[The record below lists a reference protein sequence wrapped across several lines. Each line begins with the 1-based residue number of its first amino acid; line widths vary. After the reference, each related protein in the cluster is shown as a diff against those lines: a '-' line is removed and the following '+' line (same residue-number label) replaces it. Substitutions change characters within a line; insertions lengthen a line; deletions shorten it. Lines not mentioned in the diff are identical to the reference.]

1 MEPESP
7 RPRLLALLALG
18 LLWMAAVLAR
28 LGYLQLVCYSDYLA
42 RAHHQQERIIEVSPK
57 RGALY
62 DRNGHELAMSVPVDS
77 CFAVPAE
84 ISDPELVARLLS
96 RLLGVSQEEL
106 AARLASSRSFVWVA
120 RKLPP
125 EKARRI
131 QALNLRG
138 VYFQKE
144 NRRFYPEHQ
153 LAAHVLGYVDI
164 DEHGLGGVE
173 YALDSEVRGR
183 PGRML
188 VLADARRRW
197 YDRNEQ
203 AADAG
208 ESVVLTLDENIQYIA
223 EKELAAA
230 IEKTHARAGT
240 VVVEDPNNG
249 ELLAL
254 ANWPTFDANAAGESP
269 PEARR
274 NRAVSA
280 IYEPGSTFKIITL
293 AGAFEEGVARPAEV
307 IDCQM
312 GSIELAGRR
321 IRDWKPFGQL
331 TVARVLED
339 SSDVGAIKIGLRL
352 GAPRLCAYAR
362 AFGFGEP
369 TGIELPS
376 ESRGLLRAVEHWS
389 AVSIGSVSIGQEIG
403 VTPVQLV
410 NAVSAIANGGLLYR
424 LHVVRE
430 LRKGARVRI
439 PSEPEPRRLVSP
451 TAAATMRQLLESA
464 VREGTGRAARLEGYT
479 AAGKTGTAQK
489 IDPATGRYSRT
500 QYVSSFVGFA
510 PLNNAAVTIL
520 VALDSPEGPHHGGE
534 VAAPV
539 FQRVA
544 QQVLAYLDV
553 PRDLPVGPG
562 VQVASLRRASNPVR
576 GPENE
581 LVSLG
586 AAQPE
591 AFSRLGA
598 QKPSLSSPAPVLPEG
613 ESVTLPPLVGKT
625 VREVTEECS
634 RLGLALVLVGMG
646 VATGQAP
653 RPGARV
659 PRGSRITVH
668 FVRSAAGLPLP
679 APQN

>member
-1 MEPESP
+1 MEPEGP
-7 RPRLLALLALG
+7 RPRLLALFAVG
-18 LLWMAAVLAR
+18 LLWMAAVLVR

-62 DRNGHELAMSVPVDS
+62 DRNGRELAMSVPVDS

-197 YDRNEQ
+197 YERSER

-208 ESVVLTLDENIQYIA
+208 EIVVLTLDENIQYIA

-240 VVVEDPNNG
+240 IVVEDPNNG

-254 ANWPTFDANAAGESP
+254 ANWPTFDANAAGGSP
-269 PEARR
+269 PEARM

-280 IYEPGSTFKIITL
+280 IYEPGSTFKIVTL
-293 AGAFEEGVARPAEV
+293 AAAFEEGLARPAEI

-321 IRDWKPFGQL
+321 IRDWKPFGRL
-331 TVARVLED
+331 TVAQVLED

-352 GAPRLCAYAR
+352 GAPKLCSYAR

-376 ESRGLLRAVEHWS
+376 ESRGRLRAVEHWS

-430 LRKGARVRI
+430 LRKGARERV

-451 TAAATMRQLLESA
+451 TTAATLRQLLEGA

-500 QYVSSFVGFA
+500 QYVSSFVGFT

-562 VQVASLRRASNPVR
+562 VQVASLRTASNPVR
-576 GPENE
+576 GPMNE
-581 LVSLG
+581 LAHLRAV
-586 AAQPE
+586 QPE
-591 AFSRLGA
+591 AFSRVSAQNAGA
-598 QKPSLSSPAPVLPEG
+598 SSSTPVLPEG

-646 VATGQAP
+646 VATGQEP

-659 PRGSRITVH
+659 PRGSRVTVH
-668 FVRSAAGLPLP
+668 FVRSAAVLPLP
-679 APQN
+679 TPQN

>member
-7 RPRLLALLALG
+7 RPRLLALFALG

-269 PEARR
+269 PEARM

-293 AGAFEEGVARPAEV
+293 AAAFEEGVARPAEV

-331 TVARVLED
+331 TVAQVLED

-352 GAPRLCAYAR
+352 GAPRLCSYAR

-553 PRDLPVGPG
+553 PRDLPVGPS
-562 VQVASLRRASNPVR
+562 VQVASLRTASNPAR
-576 GPENE
+576 GPINE
-581 LVSLG
+581 LAPLG

-591 AFSRLGA
+591 AFSWLSA
-598 QKPSLSSPAPVLPEG
+598 HKQSLSSPDPVLPEG

-646 VATGQAP
+646 VATGQEP

-659 PRGSRITVH
+659 PRGSRVTVH
-668 FVRSAAGLPLP
+668 FVRSAAVLPLP